1 MSRVAPTR
9 GSKTLSFLFIT
20 LSALLLY
27 MDATYKSFEGIKNTY
42 KSFAISTS
50 YVLKKIAVEPILYIY
65 EISLDKTYLIKE
77 NKELKL
83 ELDKSHL
90 SNFII
95 SKDSNFFANDE
106 LIETFLVK
114 NDIKDIF
121 YLSKITS
128 FDTQLYFCC
137 NQHRLFIKIF
147 NKPDKNF
154 VGSPVINSSGILGQ
168 IILDNGIQE
177 VLLVTDE
184 LHVLPIESEDYFCN
198 AKGNGTPGKVYCTY
212 STLIWPD
219 EIKQGQ
225 SFFSSGMGGIYPRGL
240 LIGFVN
246 EITKIDDAMVRF
258 EVDLISDPLQEN
270 ILGVL
275 ENL

>member
-27 MDATYKSFEGIKNTY
+27 VDATYKSFEGIKNTY

-246 EITKIDDAMVRF
+246 EIIKIDDAMVRF

>member
-27 MDATYKSFEGIKNTY
+27 VDATYKSFEGIKNTY

-106 LIETFLVK
+106 LIETFLAK

-137 NQHRLFIKIF
+137 SQHRLFIKIF

>member
-83 ELDKSHL
+83 ELDKSYL

-246 EITKIDDAMVRF
+246 EIIKIDDAMVRF